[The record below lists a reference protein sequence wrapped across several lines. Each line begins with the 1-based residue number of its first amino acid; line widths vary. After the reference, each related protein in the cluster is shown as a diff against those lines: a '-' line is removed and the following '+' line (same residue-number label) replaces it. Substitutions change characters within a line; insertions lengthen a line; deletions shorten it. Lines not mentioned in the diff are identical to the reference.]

1 MEQNLNAFKTLIEKL
16 EAWVEK
22 LKFSDDLYEVEDNL
36 ETIEIVITDI
46 EEKIEEIINEI
57 EEKEEYSNQK
67 QNIEKFNEYRNRFVI
82 TKNFYYK
89 KKDEILTWHNQNI
102 PKRKEQQQIVTF
114 DSSIKAESNNST
126 NINDKAKKNGK

>member
-1 MEQNLNAFKTLIEKL
+1 MVENLKL
-16 EAWVEK
+16 T
-22 LKFSDDLYEVEDNL
+22 DDLSEDEDNL
-36 ETIEIVITDI
+36 ETIENVIMDI

-89 KKDEILTWHNQNI
+89 KRDEILTWHNQNI

-114 DSSIKAESNNST
+114 DSSIKAENNNST
-126 NINDKAKKNGK
+126 NMNDKAKKNGK

>member
-22 LKFSDDLYEVEDNL
+22 LKLSDDLSEDEDNL
-36 ETIEIVITDI
+36 ETIENVIMDI
-46 EEKIEEIINEI
+46 EEKIEEIINDI

-67 QNIEKFNEYRNRFVI
+67 QTNETFNEYRNKYVI

-89 KKDEILTWHNQNI
+89 KKDEILTAHNQKI
-102 PKRKEQQQIVTF
+102 PKRKEQQQIITF
-114 DSSIKAESNNST
+114 DDNVKADNNNST
-126 NINDKAKKNGK
+126 NMNDKAKKDGK

>member
-16 EAWVEK
+16 EALVENLK
-22 LKFSDDLYEVEDNL
+22 LTDDLSEDEDNL
-36 ETIEIVITDI
+36 ETIENVIM
-46 EEKIEEIINEI
+46 EKKKKIEEIINEI

-82 TKNFYYK
+82 TKNFFYK

-102 PKRKEQQQIVTF
+102 PKRKEQQQIIKF
-114 DSSIKAESNNST
+114 DDSI
-126 NINDKAKKNGK
+126 

>member
-1 MEQNLNAFKTLIEKL
+1 M
-16 EAWVEK
+16 
-22 LKFSDDLYEVEDNL
+22 
-36 ETIEIVITDI
+36 DI

-89 KKDEILTWHNQNI
+89 KKDEILTA
-102 PKRKEQQQIVTF
+102 QIKKF
-114 DSSIKAESNNST
+114 LREKNN
-126 NINDKAKKNGK
+126 NR